1 MAKNDGGGGPCF
13 THLAEERKRIRR
25 RCGEPVRPQSA
36 DVSTS
41 LGAFG
46 SGLHGLQFNELG
58 ESVRAKLTAVAG
70 LLVAAKRGC
79 DVERTAVD

>member
-1 MAKNDGGGGPCF
+1 MAKKDGGGGPCF
-13 THLAEERKRIRR
+13 TRLAEERKRIRR
-25 RCGEPVRPQSA
+25 RCVEPARPQSG
-36 DVSTS
+36 DISTS

-58 ESVRAKLTAVAG
+58 ETVGAKLTAVAG
-70 LLVAAKRGC
+70 LLVAAERGC